1 MVDFNHINLIG
12 DPEENFYSLGAKDKD
27 SYQEIYTL
35 ISRLCA
41 RNDILAKAIKATS
54 EIAVNINK
62 RGQINLQKELQA
74 YADGLER
81 PIKDVYFTLLLPEIV
96 ASFNKWAPNL
106 MSIIPGCSSLFT
118 YNKKSGSTIHTRVL
132 DYALAG
138 PFEKYERSM
147 KVDFKERLNI
157 FGLNTIGLPFPSISS
172 MNEAG
177 LTLALHYKHGDF
189 LNLNGDSIFSI
200 TYQILSYCTS
210 IHDVKKFLKNYP
222 SMAYWGL
229 YLSDKTGLVTS
240 IDVKGTEIHQE
251 KFDIRD
257 HDYLYFNNRPILKDN
272 NTDKLQP
279 YGNLN
284 QCTMR
289 RKSLMTKIKGH
300 DLSSLDSSEVLKI
313 ISSYPEKNKPWKLDL
328 ITPSSIQV
336 LSFDY
341 KNNECHTIKG
351 QAPKFY
357 NGKLIKFTQLFDDV
371 SINLIKDKSKLN
383 KSTYIGLQKLSLF
396 QSALDSGDT
405 ELAYHHIQMCYEYL
419 KHSETAPII
428 RFYILV
434 IQYIYESNKKD
445 LAYLYNDFKELE
457 GKLPSYLNDHN
468 ILFLMRLEKLLGHPV
483 VADSQKINNKNLR
496 ILFDKEKKLKS
507 QAILILKRLIFPR
520 VEILDILYGY

>member
-1 MVDFNHINLIG
+1 MVDFKHINLIG
-12 DPEENFYSLGAKDKD
+12 DAEENFYSLGAKDKD
-27 SYQEIYTL
+27 SYHEIYTL

-41 RNDILAKAIKATS
+41 RNDILAKAIKTTS

-62 RGQINLQKELQA
+62 RGQLNLKKELQA

-96 ASFNKWAPNL
+96 ASFNKWTPNL

-118 YNKKSGSTIHTRVL
+118 YNKNTNSTIHTRVL
-132 DYALAG
+132 DYALSG
-138 PFEKYERSM
+138 PFEKYERSI
-147 KVDFKERLNI
+147 KIDFKDKLKI
-157 FGLNTIGLPFPSISS
+157 FGLNTVGLPFPSISS

-222 SMAYWGL
+222 SMAHWGL
-229 YLSDKTGLVTS
+229 YLSDKSGLVTS
-240 IDVKGTEIHQE
+240 LDVKGTEIHQE

-257 HDYLYFNNRPILKDN
+257 HDYLYFNNRPILKDA

-289 RKSLMTKIKGH
+289 RKSLIQKIKGEN
-300 DLSSLDSSEVLKI
+300 LSALNGNDIIKI
-313 ISSYPEKNKPWKLDL
+313 IATYPKKNSPWKLDL

-336 LSFDY
+336 MSFDY
-341 KNNECHTIKG
+341 HTNKCFTISG

-357 NGKLIKFTQLFDDV
+357 TGKTIEFSDLFEDV
-371 SINLIKDKSKLN
+371 KLN
-383 KSTYIGLQKLSLF
+383 EIKEKIKVDKGIFKGFQKLSLF

-419 KHSETAPII
+419 KDTETAPII

-434 IQYIYESNKKD
+434 IQYIYESSKKD
-445 LAYLYNDFKELE
+445 LAYLYNDFKELD
-457 GKLPSYLNDHN
+457 GKLPSYLNDHK
-468 ILFLMRLEKLLGHPV
+468 ILFMMRLEKLLGHPV
-483 VADSQKINNKNLR
+483 VSESNNINNKNLKK
-496 ILFDKEKKLKS
+496 LYDKERKLKS
-507 QAILILKRLIFPR
+507 QAILMLKRLIFPR
-520 VEILDILYGY
+520 VEVLDILYGY